1 MAYRERCTTAGGRV
15 RHSVPWSTAAGGGR
29 RPTVTTTRTGTPTT
43 ALSCPSEWR
52 REDRCSS
59 PITRF
64 SASTPAENETAT
76 PTTSRTTAAS
86 RASTERTAS
95 PTRAG
100 TAGGGHRAHLEAV
113 HGQSG
118 DRCRAG

>member
-43 ALSCPSEWR
+43 ALSCPSEWQ

-59 PITRF
+59 PITR
-64 SASTPAENETAT
+64 
-76 PTTSRTTAAS
+76 SRL
-86 RASTERTAS
+86 RPPRK
-95 PTRAG
+95 TRPLHRLLREQRP
-100 TAGGGHRAHLEAV
+100 HRAHQPSVLHRQPAPARRVRTCGLGAYGERRAV
-113 HGQSG
+113 GV
-118 DRCRAG
+118 